1 MHSRIS
7 HQSTIA
13 KIMEPSPQ
21 FFLDENADLNEM
33 TEEIHNQ
40 RLHDALTRFWDV
52 QTDEMVLLLLLC

>member
-1 MHSRIS
+1 
-7 HQSTIA
+7 
-13 KIMEPSPQ
+13 MEPSPQ

-52 QTDEMVLLLLLC
+52 QTDEMVLLLLLLIN